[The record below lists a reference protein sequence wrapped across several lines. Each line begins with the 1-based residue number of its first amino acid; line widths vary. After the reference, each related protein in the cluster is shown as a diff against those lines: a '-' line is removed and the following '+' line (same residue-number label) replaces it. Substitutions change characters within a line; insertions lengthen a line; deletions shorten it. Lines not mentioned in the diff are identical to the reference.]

1 MQGHC
6 GWAARK
12 SLRLDSYDQMKGTEA
27 MVLSHAL
34 SEAVLA
40 LGLLGQEALR
50 EREAAKVV
58 EQVAH

>member
-1 MQGHC
+1 
-6 GWAARK
+6 
-12 SLRLDSYDQMKGTEA
+12 MKGTEA